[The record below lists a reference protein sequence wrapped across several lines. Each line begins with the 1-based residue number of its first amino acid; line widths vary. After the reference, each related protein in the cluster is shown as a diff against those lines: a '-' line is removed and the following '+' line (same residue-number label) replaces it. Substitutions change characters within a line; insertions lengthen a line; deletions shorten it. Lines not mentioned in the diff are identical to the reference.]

1 VQDGK
6 DVLNQFLLGRKL
18 LVIENHV
25 RVSGAELFFAPVL
38 TAVPHNEVKSKAAQS
53 VLMGNHNRADISCT
67 HSFQ

>member
-6 DVLNQFLLGRKL
+6 DVLNQLLLGRKL
-18 LVIENHV
+18 LVIENHD
-25 RVSGAELFFAPVL
+25 FAPVL
-38 TAVPHNEVKSKAAQS
+38 TTVPHNEVKSKAAQS